1 MFTLIDIVL
10 KFFNSIFKVSRNIDR
25 NIKQEDKDFRPI
37 ILPGILCA
45 FAILYLLT
53 SVLLATINL
62 DKIKFAFPKQDK
74 LAPIILNFES
84 SGFYTFHLIQ
94 QLRYLKKNTVL
105 VDILHKNQSVIHHF
119 EKDFHFK
126 KVIRA
131 KLGEGAQRKSKL
143 KTTFSL
149 TSPGEYAIALINT
162 KPKNVASK
170 SYITIKRKMGNPAIH
185 WRFGLITLILSI
197 VIYIGRKKF
206 ASLLNG
212 KIDQKKL
219 TIGLA
224 ALYFF
229 LFIFI

>member
-45 FAILYLLT
+45 FAILCLLT

-62 DKIKFAFPKQDK
+62 DKLKFAFPKQDK

-126 KVIRA
+126 KVIQA
-131 KLGEGAQRKSKL
+131 KLGEGAQRKSQF
-143 KTTFSL
+143 KTSFSL
-149 TSPGEYAIALINT
+149 KSPGEYAIALTNT
-162 KPKNVASK
+162 RPKNVASK
-170 SYITIKRKMGNPAIH
+170 SYIIMKRKIGDPKTH
-185 WRFGLITLILSI
+185 WRGGIIGLILSLI
-197 VIYIGRKKF
+197 LYFGSKKNIP
-206 ASLLNG
+206 LLN

-224 ALYFF
+224 SLYLI